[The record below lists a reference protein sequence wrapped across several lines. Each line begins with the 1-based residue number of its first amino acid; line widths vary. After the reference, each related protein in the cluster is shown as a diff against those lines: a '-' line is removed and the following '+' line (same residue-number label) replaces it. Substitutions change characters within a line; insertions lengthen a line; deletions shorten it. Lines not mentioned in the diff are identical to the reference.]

1 MNNSYNNILDK
12 IPTLNKLI
20 NSNKNKKFINNMN
33 NMNVYNLQKYYEKD
47 VLEVGIDEAGRGPLF
62 GGVYIGAVILPQDDE
77 FNHDLLRD
85 SKKLS
90 ERKRLIAYDYIREN
104 AIEWNVFHHDE
115 TTIDELNIRAATLDG
130 MHRALSDMKIS
141 PEKIVVDGDA
151 FLPYYCEKAKK
162 FIPHTLVKGGD
173 NLYTPIAAASIL
185 AKVERDKAI
194 LDLCDKY
201 PLLKEHYSIH
211 TNKGYGAKKHMD
223 GIRKYGV
230 TKWHRRSFGL
240 CGTAPVNK
248 LI

>member
-1 MNNSYNNILDK
+1 M
-12 IPTLNKLI
+12 LNKLMNCNI
-20 NSNKNKKFINNMN
+20 SEYLQNMSNKN
-33 NMNVYNLQKYYEKD
+33 VYGLQKYYGKD
-47 VLEVGIDEAGRGPLF
+47 ILEVGIDEAGRGPLF
-62 GGVYIGAVILPQDDE
+62 GGVYIGAVILPQDDD

-90 ERKRLIAYDYIREN
+90 ERKRLIAYDYIKEN
-104 AIEWNVFHHDE
+104 AVEYNVFHHDE
-115 TTIDELNIRAATLDG
+115 KLIDELNIRAATLDG
-130 MHRALSDMKIS
+130 MHRVLSDMKLS
-141 PEKIVVDGDA
+141 PDQIVVDGDA
-151 FLPYYCEKAKK
+151 FLPYYCEKSKQ
-162 FIPHTLVKGGD
+162 FIPHIMVKGGD

-211 TNKGYGAKKHMD
+211 TNKGYGAKKHME